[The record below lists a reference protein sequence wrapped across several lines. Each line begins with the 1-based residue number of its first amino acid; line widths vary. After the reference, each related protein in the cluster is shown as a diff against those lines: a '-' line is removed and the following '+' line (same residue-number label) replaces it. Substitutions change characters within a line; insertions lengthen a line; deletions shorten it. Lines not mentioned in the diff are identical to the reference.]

1 MTSLV
6 SYNNNNLP
14 DYCSICQ
21 EHFNNGCIN
30 NNKFITNPRKWNF
43 EILYCGH
50 VFCKNC
56 FHNSK
61 FPNNCPLCRKSTSIK
76 ELSFDSSCNKIWSSL
91 SEYTDDFIQKG
102 YMNRIIIT
110 SRKILKEKKRI
121 ENNGWVSL
129 YAIIYNIAHNKINKI
144 KNKQKILKEKEN
156 KKKRILNSKIKRE
169 YERLLKNYTRGW
181 PKNKTLSQRENN
193 KLFDKATQKFKN

>member
-6 SYNNNNLP
+6 SYNNNLP

-21 EHFNNGCIN
+21 EHFNHGCIN
-30 NNKFITNPRKWNF
+30 NNKFITNPQKWNF

-56 FHNSK
+56 FHNNK
-61 FPNNCPLCRKSTSIK
+61 FPDNYPLCRKSTLVK
-76 ELSFDSSCNKIWSSL
+76 ELSFTSSYNKIWSSL

-110 SRKILKEKKRI
+110 SRK
-121 ENNGWVSL
+121 
-129 YAIIYNIAHNKINKI
+129 
-144 KNKQKILKEKEN
+144 
-156 KKKRILNSKIKRE
+156 
-169 YERLLKNYTRGW
+169 
-181 PKNKTLSQRENN
+181 
-193 KLFDKATQKFKN
+193 F